1 MDFQLILGISIILMS
16 MILTLSILISKKEQY
31 NIFQVNIEKYE
42 IINRPKYRFKLFIT
56 NILFG
61 ILGVIMGFLIIF
73 YFSRYSGYIVISYF
87 LITKSLEMWTKQG
100 TVKRKM
106 IR

>member
-1 MDFQLILGISIILMS
+1 MDLQLILGISSILIS
-16 MILTLSILISKKEQY
+16 IVLTLSILISKKDHY
-31 NIFQVNIEKYE
+31 DIFQVNIEKYE

-61 ILGVIMGFLIIF
+61 ILGVIIGFIIIF
-73 YFSRYSGYIVISYF
+73 NFSKYPGYIAISYF
-87 LITKSLEMWTKQG
+87 LITKLLEMWTKQG

-106 IR
+106 IK